1 MKVLF
6 GIVHN
11 DESVIPAREVTSKL
25 GTTLT
30 GIEHFEVSKQVLDSY
45 VDFHSLTRHALAEYR
60 IERRWRRYRQVDSVM
75 CDIKSATG
83 KILKVINLVFSES
96 NRIKAKRIRQIETA
110 VTNKHL
116 KAWEEFRNSSFEF
129 LLVMEADAT
138 WTESQRT
145 FLARTIESLSNE
157 TPAYLSIS
165 GGLDMEKL
173 RINMLINQR
182 ESFAC
187 QEVLTFCKPVTNTSC
202 AYIINRPLVDLLLA
216 AASAPS
222 NATWKQ
228 LPIDW
233 YMNSLFIHLSA
244 KDAKIVCKHFNPPLL
259 LHGSMTGTFASWHPE
274 RK

>member
-11 DESVIPAREVTSKL
+11 DESVIPAREVASKL

-30 GIEHFEVSKQVLDSY
+30 GIEHFEVSKQLLDSS

-60 IERRWRRYRQVDSVM
+60 IERRWRRYRHVDSVM

-145 FLARTIESLSNE
+145 FLARTIESLSIE
-157 TPAYLSIS
+157 TPAYFSIS

-173 RINMLINQR
+173 RIDKLINQR
-182 ESFAC
+182 ENFDG
-187 QEVLTFCKPVTNTSC
+187 QEVLTFYKPVTNTSC
-202 AYIINRPLVDLLLA
+202 AYIVNRPLVELLLD
-216 AASAPS
+216 AASDPS
-222 NATWKQ
+222 NENSKQ
-228 LPIDW
+228 FPIDW
-233 YMNSLFIHLSA
+233 FTNSLFIHISSQVE
-244 KDAKIVCKHFNPPLL
+244 DISCKHFNPPLL
-259 LHGSMTGTFASWHPE
+259 IHGSISGTFISWHPE